1 MVGLYPLRVPGKPRF
16 ILVFLKM
23 FSFHSYP
30 KTAQFSIAIRGT
42 GRFPGNDRLLLSVS
56 SCRSI
61 QTESTEIWEER

>member
-30 KTAQFSIAIRGT
+30 KKQLS
-42 GRFPGNDRLLLSVS
+42 FPLQYVELVDFQEMTDYS
-56 SCRSI
+56 
-61 QTESTEIWEER
+61 